1 MMELP
6 TTAAHRLTGR
16 GVEITDPLDLA
27 GAGRETCEAVRFLR
41 ECQGRALKV
50 NWRAAGHPSYD
61 TALLHHLQPPLEFPD
76 LPAQLAS
83 WQSAYSYGLLYYRR
97 GPEFCTL
104 MDRRT
109 SGTATRLTLDHPV
122 LLATFRRLQEPVS
135 LDELDADERQ
145 ATELLTAERLV
156 LVSGGWAVAL
166 PPRARRWPVP
176 CTEV

>member
-1 MMELP
+1 MTELP
-6 TTAAHRLTGR
+6 TTVAHRLTGR
-16 GVEITDPLDLA
+16 RVEITDPLDLT

-61 TALLHHLQPPLEFPD
+61 TTLLHHLQPPGE
-76 LPAQLAS
+76 LPGCQFELTS

-104 MDRRT
+104 MDRRA
-109 SGTATRLTLDHPV
+109 SGTAARLTLDHPV
-122 LLATFRRLQEPVS
+122 LLATFRRLQKPLS
-135 LDELDADERQ
+135 LDELNTDERQ
-145 ATELLTAERLV
+145 AADLLTAERLV
-156 LVSGGWAVAL
+156 LVSGEWVVAL

-176 CTEV
+176 CTEI